1 MLPSLIRLRS
11 PPTAVPEPED
21 YLFSALGTLF
31 PDDCQNMH
39 GVGPDTVILYKNRR
53 FGELELTVADPSGEE
68 ERRKFAHYLWNAGV
82 LMGELVGGRKGD
94 NDGDGTDSG
103 VEEVNEDDI
112 AGWGTERWWAS
123 EEEEKLWRVKGETV
137 LELGAGVGLAGII
150 SALAGAEEIVI
161 SDYPAPELLA
171 NITKNVESNVPSD
184 LRSRLSIK
192 GHEWGDLESPFSK
205 ENAGRF
211 TRVLAA
217 DCLWMP
223 REHHSL
229 ARSMLHFLS
238 PSPDARVFVIA
249 GFHTGRAKLAPFFE
263 EVVGEEGLEIEEIYE
278 MDANG
283 VRREW
288 RAERDGGL
296 ENMGERKK
304 WLAVARLRRRQ

>member
-1 MLPSLIRLRS
+1 MLPSLIRLRP
-11 PPTAVPEPED
+11 PPTAVPGPED
-21 YLFSALGTLF
+21 FLSSALGTLF

-39 GVGPDTVILYKNRR
+39 GDDPDTVILYKNKR
-53 FGELELTVADPSGEE
+53 FGELELTVAEPSGEE

-82 LMGELVGGRKGD
+82 LMGELVAGRKGE
-94 NDGDGTDSG
+94 NEGDGRG
-103 VEEVNEDDI
+103 I
-112 AGWGTERWWAS
+112 GRWWVS
-123 EEEEKLWRVKGETV
+123 NEEERLWGVKGETV
-137 LELGAGVGLAGII
+137 LELGAGVGLGGII
-150 SALAGAEEIVI
+150 SALAGAEEVVV

-171 NITKNVESNVPSD
+171 NITKNVESNVPCN
-184 LRSRLSIK
+184 LRSHLSVR
-192 GHEWGDLESPFSK
+192 GHEWGDLDSPFSTEK
-205 ENAGRF
+205 AGCF
-211 TRVLAA
+211 TRILAA

-223 REHHSL
+223 WEHQSL

-288 RAERDGGL
+288 RPERDGGL

-304 WLAVARLRRRQ
+304 WLVVCRLRRRQQ